1 MKAGVLLI
9 GDLASRIGV
18 QPEAIRYYERRGL
31 LPKPQRAANGYRVYG
46 QEHLHRVEFIKSAQ
60 SLGFSLDEVRE
71 VLELKNRQDS
81 TCEHVAELLRTKMDA
96 VDEQIKRLKAFRRD
110 LGKSLRACE
119 RTVPSHDADCCPVIE
134 RLEAGRK
141 TGRTN

>member
-1 MKAGVLLI
+1 MKTGAILI

-31 LPKPQRAANGYRVYG
+31 LPHPQRAANGYRVYT
-46 QEHLHRVEFIKSAQ
+46 QEHLHRVDFIKNAQ
-60 SLGFSLDEVRE
+60 SLGFSLDEIRE
-71 VLELKNRQDS
+71 VLELRNSEDS
-81 TCEHVAELLRTKMDA
+81 TCEHVAGLLRAKIEA
-96 VDEQIKRLKAFRRD
+96 VDEQIKGLKAFRRD

-119 RTVPSHDADCCPVIE
+119 STVPSHDADCCPVIE
-134 RLEAGRK
+134 RLDAGRK